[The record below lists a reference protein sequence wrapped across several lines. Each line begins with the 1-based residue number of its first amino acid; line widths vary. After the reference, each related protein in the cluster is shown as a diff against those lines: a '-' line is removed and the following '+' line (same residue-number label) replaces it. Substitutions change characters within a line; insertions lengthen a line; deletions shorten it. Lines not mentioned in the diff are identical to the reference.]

1 MAGGERLNGLPH
13 VRLRVVGG
21 SFLLFPHLAPPFSAL
36 DFVNK
41 AEAIREVATRET
53 KTFPPNTGGISFEDF

>member
-1 MAGGERLNGLPH
+1 MGFRTSRAAWLEVP
-13 VRLRVVGG
+13 
-21 SFLLFPHLAPPFSAL
+21 FLLFPHLAPPFSAL

-41 AEAIREVATRET
+41 AEAIREVPTRET